1 MRLRL
6 RLFLLLAGFALL
18 VVVCQALLV
27 RSLAAR
33 LGSDVRT
40 VAVSVGE
47 EILSGFTVVT
57 EDLRPGPSGPQ
68 REIVALRLS
77 IEPGAGSPAATDDP
91 AAAKPLGTELQWE
104 ERHELLLRE
113 VGPAGD
119 GEAPRRQLLQSET
132 IVTRGAPGGLSLE
145 PGQEGGVL
153 FLRSP
158 LQERRIPIPAAPVAS
173 TVERFSAQ
181 LLLGSLAVLGFGLV
195 AAVVVAYRT
204 TRPLAE
210 LARAAQRLGDGE
222 LGIALPVG
230 RRDEIGELVGA
241 FNGMSA
247 RLAQLDRDNR
257 RLAESEHL
265 SELGEVARGLAH
277 TLRNPLN
284 ALGLAV
290 ERLAGPLAPG
300 EAEELAER
308 CRQQIRRVDG
318 SLRGFLALAS
328 AAAARPAPVELGG
341 LAREVALEALQD
353 AAGRVRIDVEA
364 GARLEL
370 PAVEAEL
377 KAMLQ
382 ALVVNACEASPD
394 GGRVVVRV
402 AADGAPGVGAAEP
415 TARFEVDDEGA
426 GVAAEIAPRLFA
438 PHVTTKPHGSG
449 MGLYLAQRLAQ
460 TRYSGSVTLAPRAD
474 GAGTRATLTVA
485 ARRAEAA

>member
-6 RLFLLLAGFALL
+6 RLFLLLSGFALL
-18 VVVCQALLV
+18 LVLCQALLV

-33 LGSDVRT
+33 LDRDVGK
-40 VAVSVGE
+40 VAVTVGE
-47 EILSGFTVVT
+47 EILSGFTIVT
-57 EDLRPGPSGPQ
+57 EDLRPGPDGVL
-68 REIVALRLS
+68 REIVAFRTSGGLS
-77 IEPGAGSPAATDDP
+77 PGATEAARAPDADGTALRWEQRHVLRSGAPAP
-91 AAAKPLGTELQWE
+91 
-104 ERHELLLRE
+104 
-113 VGPAGD
+113 
-119 GEAPRRQLLQSET
+119 GETGGAPRLGRFESET
-132 IVTRGAPGGLSLE
+132 IVRRGDPAAFSLE
-145 PGQEGGVL
+145 PGQEGGFL

-158 LQERRIPIPAAPVAS
+158 LQERRIRVPAAPVAS
-173 TVERFSAQ
+173 TVERFGAQ
-181 LLLGSLAVLGFGLV
+181 LLAGSLALLGFGLAA
-195 AAVVVAYRT
+195 AAVVAHRA
-204 TRPLAE
+204 TRPLAL
-210 LARAAQRLGDGE
+210 LAQATRRLGDGE
-222 LGIALPVG
+222 LGLTLPVT

-241 FNGMSA
+241 FNGMSE
-247 RLAQLDRDNR
+247 RLATLDRDNR

-300 EAEELAER
+300 EADELAER
-308 CRQQIRRVDG
+308 CRAQIRRVDG

-328 AAAARPAPVELGG
+328 AAAARPAPLELGG

-353 AAGRVRIDVEA
+353 AGGRVRIDVVAPE
-364 GARLEL
+364 RLEL
-370 PAVEAEL
+370 AAVEAEL

-402 AADGAPGVGAAEP
+402 AAGERDGS
-415 TARFEVDDEGA
+415 ARFDVDDEGA
-426 GVAAEIAPRLFA
+426 GVAPEIAPRLFA

-460 TRYSGSVTLAPRAD
+460 TRYGGGVALAPR
-474 GAGTRATLTVA
+474 GGGRGTRATLVVA
-485 ARRAEAA
+485 PRRAEAA